1 MLDTTHRLGDEV
13 IASVDAQGLTKGETY
28 VICDLTAEITPF
40 GTFITYYVADEYK
53 EQGPWLAIGNGHL
66 VLSKVTA

>member
-13 IASVDAQGLTKGETY
+13 IANVNAQGLRKGQTY
-28 VICDLTAEITPF
+28 VICDLIADITPF
-40 GTFITYYVADEYK
+40 GTFITYYVANEYTDE
-53 EQGPWLAIGNGHL
+53 GLLAIGNGHL